1 MNTQPDVTVIVP
13 VYNAMPY
20 LTECMGSLVGQSIG
34 ADRMEI
40 IAVDDGSTDGSSEE
54 LSRFAQLYPAMVTV
68 LHQANSGSPGGPCNR
83 GLDVATGRFVFFVGA
98 DDTLWREALERLVA
112 EAEDYGSDVVAGR
125 MVGVNGRYVHQAF
138 YAKTDHDVQLF
149 ESALPWTMS
158 NTKLFRRELVERL
171 GLRFPEDL
179 PLGSDQPFTLEAC
192 LHARRISVLADG
204 DYYFALKRTDAGNI
218 TYRTR
223 ADVRLACAAEVM
235 HRAAKLVEA
244 GPHRDA
250 ILHRHFAWELTK
262 VLTDG
267 YLELDETTREQ
278 ICRGVAELCNA
289 YFTDEVRDRL
299 PVRRRLILSLA
310 QAGDLDLL
318 LDVVRKQ
325 AEPTL
330 PPLVLEGDRAYV
342 RYPGFREANSVD
354 ERNYEILAQSANGWL
369 KSCLHLVSVGTGRQ
383 KGSGEIPAVLRVALE
398 GLTTTDASGLQVSA
412 VRRRMPADR
421 RSEASDAGFVVS
433 TPALESIDDGL
444 TAVARFAIPL
454 SDLLARGA
462 GRWTF
467 TLGLNVAGTHYEVPL
482 PADSQLARMYGWH
495 RGRVFEVSSGATK
508 KGALQLRVH
517 PVARRVAIVRSLR
530 SLGARVGR
538 N

>member
-1 MNTQPDVTVIVP
+1 
-13 VYNAMPY
+13 
-20 LTECMGSLVGQSIG
+20 
-34 ADRMEI
+34 
-40 IAVDDGSTDGSSEE
+40 
-54 LSRFAQLYPAMVTV
+54 
-68 LHQANSGSPGGPCNR
+68 
-83 GLDVATGRFVFFVGA
+83 
-98 DDTLWREALERLVA
+98 
-112 EAEDYGSDVVAGR
+112 
-125 MVGVNGRYVHQAF
+125 
-138 YAKTDHDVQLF
+138 LF

-192 LHARRISVLADG
+192 VHARRISVLADG

-223 ADVRLACAAEVM
+223 ADVRLACAADVM

-267 YLELDETTREQ
+267 YLELDEPTREK

-330 PPLVLEGDRAYV
+330 PSLVLEGDRAYV

-354 ERNYEILAQSANGWL
+354 ERNYEILTQNVNGWL
-369 KSCLHLVSVGTGRQ
+369 KSALHLVSLGTGTQ
-383 KGSGEIPAVLRVALE
+383 NGPGEIPVVLRVALE
-398 GLTTTDASGLQVSA
+398 GLPTTDRLQVRA
-412 VRRRMPADR
+412 VPRRLAAERAP
-421 RSEASDAGFVVS
+421 EAPDAGFVVS
-433 TPALESIDDGL
+433 TLALETVDDGL
-444 TAVARFAIPL
+444 AAVARFAIPL
-454 SDLLARGA
+454 SDVLAHGA
-462 GRWTF
+462 GKWTF

-482 PADSQLARMYGWH
+482 PADSQLAQLYGWH
-495 RGRVFEVSSGATK
+495 RGRAFEVSSVATK
-508 KGALQLRVH
+508 KGALQLRVQ

-530 SLGARVGR
+530 SPAARVGR
-538 N
+538 S